1 MSRIFERWEGEISGS
16 IVGAILYR
24 AIFL

>member
-16 IVGAILYR
+16 IVGAILHR
-24 AIFL
+24 AMFL